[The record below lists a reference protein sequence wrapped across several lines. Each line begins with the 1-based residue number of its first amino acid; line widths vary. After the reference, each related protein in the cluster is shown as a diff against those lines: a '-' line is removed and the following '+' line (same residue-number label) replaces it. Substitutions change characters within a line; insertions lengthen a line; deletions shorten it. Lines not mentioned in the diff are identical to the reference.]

1 MVLPTCERLRQGDLN
16 PAGGAAPAAKDLL
29 PEPPCILSITLDWHE
44 GKTMEDQML
53 LKEVQTTGLA
63 VDGVIGFQY
72 SINEELKK
80 CYVTETYRD
89 GAAMAA
95 LLASPLKELQPKM
108 FALNDTTSI
117 MCAGPKAVCDVV
129 GPGLKDFKG
138 VEFFYTDGLGCACC
152 KAGEGVSAEAPVTL
166 SIGLEWNEGKTM
178 ADQKA
183 LLPKVMETAMAV
195 PGVSCFQYAANEET
209 KKSFVTETY
218 SGPAAM
224 GALLE
229 SPLKELKPKMFEL
242 NKTTSIIATGPKAAV
257 DAIAP
262 GLAEFPG
269 VVLLYTDALGS
280 ATKNVCK

>member
-1 MVLPTCERLRQGDLN
+1 MG
-16 PAGGAAPAAKDLL
+16 
-29 PEPPCILSITLDWHE
+29 
-44 GKTMEDQML
+44 
-53 LKEVQTTGLA
+53 
-63 VDGVIGFQY
+63 DGVIGFQY

-138 VEFFYTDGLGCACC
+138 
-152 KAGEGVSAEAPVTL
+152 GEGVSAEAPVTL